1 MIGLSRRD
9 FLGLGA
15 GAAAATLLLDTLPLA
30 SRALAATGEADPLTR
45 LMAGNRRFVASK
57 LTHPNQGAP
66 RRTAVASKQQPF
78 AAILGC
84 ADSRVPPEVVFDQ
97 GIGDLFVVRV
107 AGNVADSPGIGSLE
121 YAADQLGV
129 RLVMVLGHS
138 RCGAVDAAL
147 KTAPGAELSAGLR
160 SLVDA
165 IQPAILPVKDRPG
178 DMLDNAVRA
187 NVAHVVAQLRSTKPV
202 LASQA
207 GEGKLRIV
215 GAHYDLATGAVQL
228 LS

>member
-1 MIGLSRRD
+1 MTEPTRRRFLATAGVGLASFLLDAVPGARRP
-9 FLGLGA
+9 
-15 GAAAATLLLDTLPLA
+15 AAAGEEPLA
-30 SRALAATGEADPLTR
+30 R
-45 LMAGNRRFVASK
+45 LLEGNKRYVASR
-57 LTHPNQGAP
+57 LAHPNQTAK
-66 RRTAVASKQQPF
+66 RRAAVAKQQHPF

-147 KTAPGAELSAGLR
+147 KAAPGADLSAGIR

-178 DMLDNAVRA
+178 DMLDNAIRA
-187 NVAHVVAQLRSTKPV
+187 NVVHVVEQLRSTKPV
-202 LASQA
+202 LAGLVGA
-207 GEGKLRIV
+207 GTLRIV
-215 GAHYDLATGAVQL
+215 GARYDLDTGAVEL
-228 LS
+228 LA

>member
-1 MIGLSRRD
+1 MIRLSRRD

-15 GAAAATLLLDTLPLA
+15 GAAAATLLLDTLSVA
-30 SRALAATGEADPLTR
+30 SRALAATGEADPLAR
-45 LMAGNRRFVASK
+45 LMAGNKRYVASR
-57 LTHPNQGAP
+57 LAHPNQSAK
-66 RRTAVASKQQPF
+66 RRAAVARKQQPF
-78 AAILGC
+78 AAVLGC
-84 ADSRVPPEVVFDQ
+84 ADSRVPPEVVLDQ

-121 YAADQLGV
+121 YAVDQLGV

-147 KTAPGAELSAGLR
+147 KAAPGADLTPGLR
-160 SLVDA
+160 SLVEA

-187 NVAHVVAQLRSTKPV
+187 NVAHVVEQLRSTTPI
-202 LASQA
+202 LASRA
-207 GEGKLRIV
+207 AEGKLRIV
-215 GAHYDLATGAVQL
+215 GAHYDLETGAVQL

>member
-1 MIGLSRRD
+1 MTRLSRRD
-9 FLGLGA
+9 FLATAGVGA
-15 GAAAATLLLDTLPLA
+15 AALLLPAPAALGAAAADDPLA
-30 SRALAATGEADPLTR
+30 R
-45 LMAGNRRFVASK
+45 LMAGNKRFVASK
-57 LTHPNQGAP
+57 LTHRNQGAP
-66 RRTAVASKQQPF
+66 RRAVVAKKQQPF

-121 YAADQLGV
+121 YAADHLDV

-147 KTAPGAELSAGLR
+147 RATAGAELSAGLR

-165 IQPAILPVKDRPG
+165 IQPAILAAKDRPG
-178 DMLDNAVRA
+178 DTLDNAVRA
-187 NVAHVVAQLRSTKPV
+187 NVVHVVGQLRSTKPV
-202 LASQA
+202 LAGLA
-207 GEGKLRIV
+207 GDGKLRIV
-215 GAHYDLATGAVQL
+215 GARYDLDTGAVEL